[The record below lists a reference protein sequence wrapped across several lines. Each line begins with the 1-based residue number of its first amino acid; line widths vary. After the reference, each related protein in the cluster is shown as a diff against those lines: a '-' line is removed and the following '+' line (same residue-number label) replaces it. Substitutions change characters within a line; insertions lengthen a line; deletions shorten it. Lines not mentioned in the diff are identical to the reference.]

1 MPPVRSWR
9 SQTPAEARSG
19 AMDRIDPI
27 AAKTRWFARA
37 KQVCS

>member
-1 MPPVRSWR
+1 VRSWR

-27 AAKTRWFARA
+27 AASRVDPK
-37 KQVCS
+37 SLD